1 MGPID
6 GTILA
11 FGGRSHL
18 SLKCQQMSK
27 KRHTIERPLRHP
39 TEGTVVRSFVV
50 RHTSDYVIPPHAHD
64 WHQLIYASEGVMW
77 VQTAEGDWVV
87 PPNRA
92 VWVPAGV
99 EHGIEMTG
107 SVLVQTLYL
116 STRLAGKL
124 PQRCCAVNVS
134 PLLRELIRH
143 TVTLGMLDKNDP
155 VRARLIG
162 VLLDQ
167 LGALPIIPLQLPW
180 PQDPRAKRAA
190 AWLRAHLDDLGST
203 KQVAKAAALSIRTL
217 ERLFQK
223 ETGLTF
229 GKWKQ
234 QLRLLLALRLL
245 AAGRPVT
252 AVALEVGYESP
263 SAFIVMFKRTL
274 GVTPHRYFAS
284 GLSDADNVAV
294 SRSNALV
301 RPGRTGRTV

>member
-1 MGPID
+1 MGPILEG
-6 GTILA
+6 GTA
-11 FGGRSHL
+11 GFL
-18 SLKCQQMSK
+18 SLKCQEMSK
-27 KRHTIERPLRHP
+27 KRHATKAAPRPADGIL
-39 TEGTVVRSFVV
+39 VRTYAV
-50 RHTSDYVIPPHAHD
+50 RHTKDYVISPHAHD

-143 TVTLGMLDKNDP
+143 TVMLGMLDKNDP

-167 LGALPIIPLQLPW
+167 LGALPTIPLQLPW
-180 PQDPRAKRAA
+180 
-190 AWLRAHLDDLGST
+190 
-203 KQVAKAAALSIRTL
+203 
-217 ERLFQK
+217 
-223 ETGLTF
+223 
-229 GKWKQ
+229 
-234 QLRLLLALRLL
+234 
-245 AAGRPVT
+245 
-252 AVALEVGYESP
+252 
-263 SAFIVMFKRTL
+263 
-274 GVTPHRYFAS
+274 
-284 GLSDADNVAV
+284 
-294 SRSNALV
+294 
-301 RPGRTGRTV
+301 